1 MYDYHESQTGL
12 TVKSSGGNYTPLWTE
27 DCGYNHSLL
36 SLPQMKAQ
44 LHESSISEVLFME
57 YAKASCVRGFIR
69 GEDDFV
75 LPEDKPSAF

>member
-1 MYDYHESQTGL
+1 MYDYHESQAGL
-12 TVKSSGGNYTPLWTE
+12 TVKSSGGNYTPLWTVWSL
-27 DCGYNHSLL
+27 YHSLL

-57 YAKASCVRGFIR
+57 DAKASCVRGFIR